1 MALILNPT
9 KSLENLSPAD
19 AALEIQKGP
28 VVVDVRNLGKSFRIP
43 EHRIDSFKERA
54 VHPFRRNPSRELKA
68 LEDISFQVHEGEFF
82 GIVGLNGSGKSTL
95 LKILGSIYRADR
107 GRIQVA
113 GRIAPFIELGVGF
126 NPEMNA
132 QDNIVLNAVMMG
144 LSRQEAQQRVW
155 PAIEFAGLDEF
166 AELKLKNYSSGMMVR
181 LAFSVMIQAE
191 ADIML
196 IDEVLA
202 VGDASFQQKC
212 EDVFHEM
219 RAAGKTIILVTHDMN
234 SVEKFCHRAMMIHD
248 GKVSKEGS
256 PQEVAEWYLRA
267 NFREEDERP
276 GFHAGASEKGDDAHI
291 VDAWLED
298 EQGQRVQNI
307 EKDAPFSM
315 NVTVEAI
322 EDMPQPVFGF
332 GVTDDAGYHVFGCSK
347 RLSEEGEGEDRL
359 LAGEKVT
366 LSMEVNNILKPG
378 RYFLSAQGFRDD
390 STNDMRMQVL
400 RVLDW
405 VIFGTGTGSGVV
417 SLVDEVEVVRKG
429 RD

>member
-1 MALILNPT
+1 MNSSQAQQ
-9 KSLENLSPAD
+9 NLTPA
-19 AALEIQKGP
+19 EIAREVAKGP
-28 VVVDVRNLGKSFRIP
+28 VVVEARGVGKTFRIP
-43 EHRIDSFKERA
+43 EHRVDSFKERA
-54 VHPFRRNPSRELKA
+54 VHPFRQNPYRELKA
-68 LEDISFQVHEGEFF
+68 LEDISFEVHEGEFF

-107 GRIQVA
+107 GRIRVA

-126 NPEMNA
+126 NPEMTA
-132 QDNIVLNAVMMG
+132 QENIVLNAVMMG
-144 LSRQEAQQRVW
+144 LSRQEARNRIA
-155 PAIEFAGLDEF
+155 PAIEFAGLEDF

-181 LAFSVMIQAE
+181 LAFSVMVQAE

-212 EDVFHEM
+212 EDVFHDM

-248 GKVSKEGS
+248 GKVSKMGS

-276 GFHAGASEKGDDAHI
+276 GFHPGASEEGDDAHI

-298 EQGQRVQNI
+298 AKGERVLNI

-315 NVTVEAI
+315 HVEVEGI
-322 EDMPQPVFGF
+322 RDLPGPMFSF
-332 GVTDDAGYHVFGCSK
+332 GVTDESGMQVFGFTED
-347 RLSEEGEGEDRL
+347 LAAEGSEFESL
-359 LAGEKVT
+359 KAGET
-366 LSMEVNNILKPG
+366 IRFSAEVNNILKPG
-378 RYFLSAQGFRDD
+378 RYFLSARGFKHGAL
-390 STNDMRMQVL
+390 NDIRMQVL
-400 RVLDW
+400 RVIDW
-405 VIFGTGTGSGVV
+405 VIFGTGIDAGVV
-417 SLVDEVEVVRKG
+417 SLVDKVEVTRKEKG
-429 RD
+429 

>member
-1 MALILNPT
+1 MIPT
-9 KSLENLSPAD
+9 NSPENLSPAE

-28 VVVDVRNLGKSFRIP
+28 VVVEVRGLGKSFRIP
-43 EHRIDSFKERA
+43 EHRVDSFKERA
-54 VHPFRRNPSRELKA
+54 VHPFRRNPHRELKA
-68 LEDISFQVHEGEFF
+68 LEDISFQVHQGEFF

-107 GRIQVA
+107 GRIRVA

-132 QDNIVLNAVMMG
+132 QENIILNAVMMG
-144 LSRQEAQQRVW
+144 LSRQEAQRRVW
-155 PAIEFAGLDEF
+155 PAIEIAGLEEF

-212 EDVFHEM
+212 EDVFHDM
-219 RAAGKTIILVTHDMN
+219 REAGKTIILVTHDMN
-234 SVEKFCHRAMMIHD
+234 AVEKFCHRAMMIHD
-248 GKVSKEGS
+248 GTVSKEGS

-276 GFHAGASEKGDDAHI
+276 GFHAGASEEGDGAHI

-298 EQGQRVQNI
+298 ETGTRVLNI
-307 EKDAPFSM
+307 EKGSPFRIK
-315 NVTVEAI
+315 VVIEALEEI
-322 EDMPQPVFGF
+322 PQAVFGF
-332 GVTDDAGYHVFGCSK
+332 GVTDESGFQVFGYTT
-347 RLSEEGEGEDRL
+347 RLSEEDGYDVLMPGERIQ
-359 LAGEKVT
+359 
-366 LSMEVNNILKPG
+366 LSVDVNNSTPQTYIHITIIITK
-378 RYFLSAQGFRDD
+378 YF
-390 STNDMRMQVL
+390 
-400 RVLDW
+400 
-405 VIFGTGTGSGVV
+405 
-417 SLVDEVEVVRKG
+417 K
-429 RD
+429 